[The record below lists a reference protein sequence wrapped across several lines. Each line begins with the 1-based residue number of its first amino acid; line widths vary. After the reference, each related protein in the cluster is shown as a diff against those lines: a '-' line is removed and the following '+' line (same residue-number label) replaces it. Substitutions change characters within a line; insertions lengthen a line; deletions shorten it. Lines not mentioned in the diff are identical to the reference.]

1 MNKMTFFIGI
11 TMLSFLNA
19 DSQSLTNNAFQTAD
33 SFYFA
38 NEWSNAVN
46 LYKQLLKDT
55 STNSLEWQRMGF
67 AYYNLG
73 EPDEALFSY
82 EKAEKNNPPVA
93 MRPYLYSRT
102 AKVYGIKDNSEKSI
116 AYLQKAVDAGYI
128 NLKELDTAKEF
139 LSFQNDARFKNLRT
153 KVYNTVYPCHT
164 NAHAREFDFWAGEWN
179 VYATG
184 TTTLVGH
191 SVVQIISEGCALLE
205 NWEGGN
211 SSGKSINF
219 IDPNTNKWKQ
229 SWSGSYANGNQEF
242 VNGEYKDSA
251 MRFEFETKDAQGKKT
266 IGRFIFYNQGS
277 NQVRQF
283 NETSND
289 SGKTWTTSYDFTYI
303 RNTETKA
310 SINR

>member
-1 MNKMTFFIGI
+1 MYKIKIGFSISAIIFF
-11 TMLSFLNA
+11 SLNA
-19 DSQSLTNNAFQTAD
+19 ISQPLSNNSFQAAD

-38 NEWSNAVN
+38 SDWSNAEK
-46 LYKQLLKDT
+46 LYRQLLKDT
-55 STNSLEWQRMGF
+55 STNSVEWQRLGF
-67 AYYNLG
+67 TYYNLG
-73 EPDEALFSY
+73 KNDDALLSY
-82 EKAEKNNPPVA
+82 EKAEKNNPPAA
-93 MRPYLYSRT
+93 MQPYLYSRM
-102 AKVYGIKDNSEKSI
+102 AKVYGIKNNNQKTIE
-116 AYLQKAVDAGYI
+116 YLQNAVDFGYF
-128 NLKELDTAKEF
+128 NLKELDTAREFSAFQSDAKFKE
-139 LSFQNDARFKNLRT
+139 LRT
-153 KVYNTVYPCHT
+153 KVYNTLYPCHT
-164 NAHAREFDFWAGEWN
+164 NAHAREFDFWAGEWD

-251 MRFEFETKDAQGKKT
+251 MRFEFETKDAQGKKI
-266 IGRFIFYNQGS
+266 IGRFIFYNQGP

-289 SGKTWTTSYDFTYI
+289 DGKTWTTSYDFTYI
-303 RNTETKA
+303 RKK
-310 SINR
+310 